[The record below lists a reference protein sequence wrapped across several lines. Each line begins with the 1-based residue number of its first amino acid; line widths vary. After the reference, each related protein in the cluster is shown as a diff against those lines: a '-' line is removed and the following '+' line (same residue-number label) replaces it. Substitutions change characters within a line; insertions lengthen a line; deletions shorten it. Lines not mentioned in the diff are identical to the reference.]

1 MDSILWDILGLK
13 GLVSHMLIQFDR
25 FGRFGQPTKSIIVL
39 DWKTSIE
46 ARETREKLGLNIL
59 FAGKNHL
66 GHSHPKNMSGGF
78 KLSQGYACQLG

>member
-39 DWKTSIE
+39 HWKTSIE
-46 ARETREKLGLNIL
+46 ARETREKLGLNIQKTCL
-59 FAGKNHL
+59 VA
-66 GHSHPKNMSGGF
+66 SSYPKGMLVSWASNPELESANQM
-78 KLSQGYACQLG
+78 